1 VFIVLGAAVALLGVR
16 GGGAPLRASTTGPI
30 SLHAGSTTFQSGS
43 ASIASTAAPSDL
55 RAGDVVVSYLETT
68 STSGVSARPPPRCS
82 TRSAARSGW
91 PRAWPGGG
99 THRHRSR
106 LAHPAGPVAMV
117 TLAFSGVDP
126 QTPVDAQAS
135 SARGTSPPVRTT
147 MAHDKLVFGEGSDA
161 TAATATAP
169 TGSTLV
175 RSLNNGARAQVAV
188 AVMGTGAAGMVS
200 GKHWAVSPTGSKP
213 AAATIALRPATPTAT
228 PTPTPTTTTATTTPP
243 GTPTTSTSTRTSTP
257 TTSTPTTADTNPTTN
272 PGPSAPNVVCGN
284 THSQRPVHR
293 PRRAVVVPAGNNNAL
308 TLSWNNP
315 SFAQAGK
322 TFWFAPGV
330 HTLGTGQYDQIGPG
344 TGTTLIGAPG
354 AIVDGQGKNE
364 VAFAGTNSNVTIKY
378 LTIQNFVGPNDQ
390 GTINHDQATSWTMT
404 NNTIKNNKGAGIFGS
419 DNSVINQNCIT
430 SNGQYGF
437 QTFKNTYDGPRNIM
451 FDGNEISFNNTD
463 DVETSHPYCGC
474 SGGGKFW
481 STQGVTF
488 KNNYVHDNN
497 GSGIWADTN
506 DANFLIESNW
516 FEKNADEGLFY
527 ELSYNVAIRKNVFKN
542 NVVGPDRYGFDRSG
556 LGFSEVSG
564 DSRVAYSLIGSSAVN
579 DISENLFDGNV
590 DGIRIWE
597 NSDRFCNSPVNS
609 SSGYCTLV
617 NPSVI
622 SLSTCNATN
631 IAREPYF
638 TDCRWWSQNTK
649 VHQNTFISR
658 PGATDLNGFYANYG
672 TTPSWS
678 PYLGSVVMDRM
689 TRPGNIVF
697 SNNTYKGSWTFYFG
711 YYSPNLNFQQWQA
724 KGQDVGSTLT
734 P

>member
-1 VFIVLGAAVALLGVR
+1 MALVAGVAAIVGAVALAAGLYIALEPDNGTPANGAAVATDGATT
-16 GGGAPLRASTTGPI
+16 GGGA
-30 SLHAGSTTFQSGS
+30 
-43 ASIASTAAPSDL
+43 
-55 RAGDVVVSYLETT
+55 
-68 STSGVSARPPPRCS
+68 
-82 TRSAARSGW
+82 
-91 PRAWPGGG
+91 
-99 THRHRSR
+99 
-106 LAHPAGPVAMV
+106 
-117 TLAFSGVDP
+117 
-126 QTPVDAQAS
+126 
-135 SARGTSPPVRTT
+135 
-147 MAHDKLVFGEGSDA
+147 A
-161 TAATATAP
+161 TE
-169 TGSTLV
+169 
-175 RSLNNGARAQVAV
+175 
-188 AVMGTGAAGMVS
+188 
-200 GKHWAVSPTGSKP
+200 SPT
-213 AAATIALRPATPTAT
+213 ATAT
-228 PTPTPTTTTATTTPP
+228 PTPT
-243 GTPTTSTSTRTSTP
+243 
-257 TTSTPTTADTNPTTN
+257 TNPW
-272 PGPSAPNVVCGN
+272 PSAPNVVCGN
-284 THSQRPVHR
+284 TSILNGPSTA
-293 PRRAVVVPAGNNNAL
+293 PAGAVVVPAGNNNAL

-330 HTLGTGQYDQIGPG
+330 HTLGTGQSDQIGPG

-364 VAFAGTNSNVTIKY
+364 VAFGGTNSNVTIKY

-404 NNTIKNNKGAGIFGS
+404 NNTVKNNKGAGIFGS

-437 QTFKNTYDGPRNIM
+437 QTFKNTYAGPRNIM

-463 DVETSHPYCGC
+463 DVESSHPYCGC

-579 DISENLFDGNV
+579 DISGNLFDGNV

-649 VHQNTFISR
+649 VYHNTFISR